1 MKSLLS
7 YSILLLL
14 LACRLQGGKVE
25 SRDVVEESGVRV
37 RKTVVT
43 VVAWS
48 LPDPTRTDTNTRA
61 QVAVMKEFVKQY
73 PQIVQKKYRAR
84 YESDPEKYGEF
95 DWGNVMVEL
104 VPRSGIQVE
113 GTGLDSGPLMAIAGG
128 VAPDIMYVNFRQ
140 SDTYI
145 QEGFLYPLDK
155 EEDGY
160 FTGMDDDERSFI
172 YHEKVMP
179 VVRRKGPGGEHV
191 WAMPTGGLLGKVFL
205 YRKDLLAKYGVAE
218 PKPDWT
224 WEDLFDACRK
234 ITHPAEGTYGIR
246 FGKGKDESWYWVT
259 FLWSAGGDV
268 MAYDAEKDE
277 WTATFDSDEA
287 VTALD
292 FYVRLTSEHW
302 RDPLDGRDR
311 YGYATK
317 ETDSDQ
323 KWELGQIGFFPTYI
337 DARLFATID
346 PDTVGMVPVPLG
358 YPDKNGVR
366 HRGGELNSRMQ
377 GIFAGCDNPVVRD
390 AAWEYMRF
398 CESKEGVEIYTRV
411 MVEGG
416 LGRFINPDY
425 LRQFGYEDMIRLA
438 PAGWEDTFKIA
449 IDTGMPEPYGKN
461 CNLVYYQMTKPL
473 EKAEAMA
480 MGGELPLSSAT
491 SMKRATATL
500 LGKRHDILK
509 KLLVTGVADANEKML
524 GILSPQERRMRRT
537 AAAAVMAAIVV
548 AFALVFRK
556 VIKVF
561 TPPKIAGVELRSW
574 GFVKY
579 RWAYLCLLP
588 AVLSILL
595 WRYIPLL
602 MGSVMALQDYRIMGG
617 SQWVWLDN
625 FGNVLWDGEWWRSV
639 WNSIRYCFLV
649 ITLTFL
655 PPVILAVLLQEI
667 PRGKVFFRTVF
678 YLPAVITGLVVIY
691 LWRSF
696 YEKTEYGVLNA
707 IMLKL
712 PAIAYIG
719 LAVLFFYILLFFGKR
734 LFLHENYLGGLL
746 CLLAGLVLYFFFFS
760 FATPILRMDELDWPP
775 ATLVRWNIAFYS
787 VLVLAG
793 AVMLF
798 LAGLCFAKGR
808 TSIGLAYF
816 AIVVLGTLAIIASY
830 WYSKDWKYPMRLFL
844 RLFQC
849 MKNPYRWLDDPG
861 TAMICCVLPMIWAGM
876 GPGCLIY
883 LAALKGISDEFYEA
897 ADIDG
902 ATFADKIL
910 FVVLPILKPLL
921 IIQFVGVFISSW
933 ASTSFILAMT
943 GGANQTEVAELHI
956 FYKAYL
962 YLNFGPATAMAW
974 VLGFMLIGFTVYQL
988 QILSKLEFKA
998 TDSKK

>member
-1 MKSLLS
+1 MKKTLTV
-7 YSILLLL
+7 SILLLL
-14 LACRLQGGKVE
+14 LALPLRGGKVE
-25 SRDVVEESGVRV
+25 SRDIVEEDGSRV
-37 RKTVVT
+37 RRTVVT
-43 VVAWS
+43 VVSWS
-48 LPDPTRTDTNTRA
+48 MPDSTRTDTNTRA
-61 QVAVMKEFVKQY
+61 QVAVVKEFVKRY
-73 PQIVQKKYRAR
+73 PQIVQEKYRAR
-84 YESDPEKYGEF
+84 YEADPEKYGEF
-95 DWGNVMVEL
+95 DWSSVAVEL

-113 GTGLDSGPLMAIAGG
+113 GTGQDAGPLMAIAGG

-155 EEDGY
+155 AEDGY
-160 FTGMDDDERSFI
+160 FAGMSEEERSFI

-179 VVRRKGPGGEHV
+179 VVKRKGPGGEHV

-205 YRKDLLAKYGVAE
+205 YRKDLLAKYGVPE
-218 PKPDWT
+218 PNVDWT

-234 ITHPAEGTYGIR
+234 VTHPAEGIYGIR

-259 FLWSAGGDV
+259 FLWSAGGEV
-268 MAYDAEKDE
+268 MVYDEAEDE
-277 WTATFDSDEA
+277 WKATFDSDEA

-317 ETDSDQ
+317 ETDSGH
-323 KWELGQIGFFPTYI
+323 KWDLGQIAFFPTYI

-346 PDTVGMVPVPLG
+346 PDVVGMVPVPRG
-358 YPDKNGVR
+358 YPGKDGVR

-390 AAWEYMRF
+390 AAWEYIKF
-398 CESKEGVEIYTRV
+398 CESKAGVEIYTRV

-416 LGRFINPDY
+416 LGRFVNPEY
-425 LRQFGYEDMIRLA
+425 LRMFGYEDMIRLA
-438 PAGWEDTFKIA
+438 PPGWEDTFKIA
-449 IDTGMPEPYGKN
+449 IETGKPEPYGKN

-473 EKAEAMA
+473 EKAEALA
-480 MGGELPLSSAT
+480 MGGKLPLSSAAT
-491 SMKRATATL
+491 MKRATPNL
-500 LGKRHDILK
+500 LARRSEMLK
-509 KLLVTGVADANEKML
+509 QLLEEGVADANEKML
-524 GILSPQERRMRRT
+524 GILSPRERTIRRA

-548 AFALVFRK
+548 AFVLVFRK
-556 VIKVF
+556 VRKVF
-561 TPPKIAGVELRSW
+561 TPPKIVGLDSSSW
-574 GFVKY
+574 DFAKY

-639 WNSIRYCFLV
+639 LNSIRYCFLV
-649 ITLTFL
+649 VTLTFL

-667 PRGKVFFRTVF
+667 PRGKIFFRTVF

-712 PAIAYIG
+712 PAIVYIG
-719 LAVLFFYILLFFGKR
+719 IAVLFFYILFFFGR
-734 LFLHENYLGGLL
+734 QLFLHENYLLGAL
-746 CLLAGLVLYFFFFS
+746 CLLAGVVLYYYFFS
-760 FATPILRMDELDWPP
+760 FATPILRTNDMDWPVDK
-775 ATLVRWNIAFYS
+775 LFRWNAMFYGFLILS
-787 VLVLAG
+787 G

-798 LAGLCFAKGR
+798 FAGLSFAKGR
-808 TSIGLAYF
+808 TLIGLAYVF
-816 AIVVLGTLAIIASY
+816 IVILCVVGITASTMY
-830 WYSKDWKYPMRLFL
+830 SHDWYFPMRLFL
-844 RLFQC
+844 RLFSC

-883 LAALKGISDEFYEA
+883 LAALKGISDDFYEA

-910 FVVLPILKPLL
+910 FVVLPMLKPLL
-921 IIQFVGVFISSW
+921 VIQFVGVFISSW
-933 ASTSFILAMT
+933 ASSSFILAMT
-943 GGANQTEVAELHI
+943 GGANETEVAELHI

-962 YLNFGPATAMAW
+962 YLKFGPATAMAW

-988 QILSKLEFKA
+988 QILSRLEFKS
-998 TDSKK
+998 TDTKK

>member
-1 MKSLLS
+1 MS

-84 YESDPEKYGEF
+84 YEADPDKYGKF

-113 GTGLDSGPLMAIAGG
+113 GTGQDSGPLMAIAGG

-155 EEDGY
+155 AEDGY

-205 YRKDLLAKYGVAE
+205 YRNDLLAKYGVAE

-311 YGYATK
+311 FGYATK

-449 IDTGMPEPYGKN
+449 IDTGMPEP
-461 CNLVYYQMTKPL
+461 
-473 EKAEAMA
+473 
-480 MGGELPLSSAT
+480 
-491 SMKRATATL
+491 
-500 LGKRHDILK
+500 
-509 KLLVTGVADANEKML
+509 
-524 GILSPQERRMRRT
+524 
-537 AAAAVMAAIVV
+537 
-548 AFALVFRK
+548 
-556 VIKVF
+556 
-561 TPPKIAGVELRSW
+561 
-574 GFVKY
+574 
-579 RWAYLCLLP
+579 
-588 AVLSILL
+588 
-595 WRYIPLL
+595 
-602 MGSVMALQDYRIMGG
+602 
-617 SQWVWLDN
+617 
-625 FGNVLWDGEWWRSV
+625 
-639 WNSIRYCFLV
+639 
-649 ITLTFL
+649 
-655 PPVILAVLLQEI
+655 
-667 PRGKVFFRTVF
+667 
-678 YLPAVITGLVVIY
+678 
-691 LWRSF
+691 
-696 YEKTEYGVLNA
+696 
-707 IMLKL
+707 
-712 PAIAYIG
+712 
-719 LAVLFFYILLFFGKR
+719 
-734 LFLHENYLGGLL
+734 
-746 CLLAGLVLYFFFFS
+746 
-760 FATPILRMDELDWPP
+760 
-775 ATLVRWNIAFYS
+775 
-787 VLVLAG
+787 
-793 AVMLF
+793 
-798 LAGLCFAKGR
+798 
-808 TSIGLAYF
+808 
-816 AIVVLGTLAIIASY
+816 
-830 WYSKDWKYPMRLFL
+830 
-844 RLFQC
+844 
-849 MKNPYRWLDDPG
+849 
-861 TAMICCVLPMIWAGM
+861 
-876 GPGCLIY
+876 
-883 LAALKGISDEFYEA
+883 
-897 ADIDG
+897 
-902 ATFADKIL
+902 
-910 FVVLPILKPLL
+910 
-921 IIQFVGVFISSW
+921 
-933 ASTSFILAMT
+933 
-943 GGANQTEVAELHI
+943 
-956 FYKAYL
+956 
-962 YLNFGPATAMAW
+962 
-974 VLGFMLIGFTVYQL
+974 
-988 QILSKLEFKA
+988 
-998 TDSKK
+998 